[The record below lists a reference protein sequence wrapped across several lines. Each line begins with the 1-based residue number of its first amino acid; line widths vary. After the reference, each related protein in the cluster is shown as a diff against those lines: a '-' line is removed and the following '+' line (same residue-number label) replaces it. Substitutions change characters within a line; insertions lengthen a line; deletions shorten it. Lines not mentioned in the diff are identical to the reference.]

1 MTHPSGR
8 AHEGAL
14 SGSARSSIPAPA
26 TAAERLQAF
35 LQPLQEAKV

>member
-14 SGSARSSIPAPA
+14 GGSARSSIRAPA
-26 TAAERLQAF
+26 TAAERLQA
-35 LQPLQEAKV
+35 LLRPLQEAKV